1 MTTEQILTGLFVV
14 HILLNSFKGHTI
26 LGMAYGDIL
35 IEIVSAFTIQQN
47 EAVLQFRG
55 IMLGGRRRERCLSL
69 YYVQTSFIVA

>member
-26 LGMAYGDIL
+26 LGMANGDIL
-35 IEIVSAFTIQQN
+35 IKIVSAFTIQQN
-47 EAVLQFRG
+47 EAVLQFCG
-55 IMLGGRRRERCLSL
+55 IMLGERRRERRLSL